1 MEIITSLE
9 AVKTEYSP
17 SVIALGTFDGL
28 HLGHQD
34 IIKTAR
40 DYAQKHGLKLIVFT
54 FSNHPLSLIKPDL
67 VPVRIITQQQKIKYL
82 EKLGVD
88 ILVNVPFDHDLAG
101 LSPDEFLK
109 KLAVFNYR
117 CLVVGENFSYGFLGS
132 GKTDTLQRTGLHDHF
147 TVIIRQ
153 LVKCGKNIISSTGIR
168 SLIQAGHVE
177 HANQMLGRAYAL
189 TGIVTHGAQRGRT
202 IGFPTANIE
211 LQRSETAVPAT
222 GGYAVKVKVGDKLYF
237 GMANIGNNP
246 TFGDVE
252 HARLEVNLFDFE
264 GDLYG
269 REITVYFYKY
279 IRGEEKFASIDE
291 LKARI
296 TEDRGNI
303 KNYFQCYKK

>member
-1 MEIITSLE
+1 M
-9 AVKTEYSP
+9 
-17 SVIALGTFDGL
+17 
-28 HLGHQD
+28 
-34 IIKTAR
+34 
-40 DYAQKHGLKLIVFT
+40 
-54 FSNHPLSLIKPDL
+54 
-67 VPVRIITQQQKIKYL
+67 PVRIITQQQKIKYL

-153 LVKCGKNIISSTGIR
+153 LVKCGKNVISSTGIR

-202 IGFPTANIE
+202 IGFPTANI
-211 LQRSETAVPAT
+211 
-222 GGYAVKVKVGDKLYF
+222 
-237 GMANIGNNP
+237 
-246 TFGDVE
+246 
-252 HARLEVNLFDFE
+252 
-264 GDLYG
+264 
-269 REITVYFYKY
+269 
-279 IRGEEKFASIDE
+279 
-291 LKARI
+291 
-296 TEDRGNI
+296 
-303 KNYFQCYKK
+303 

>member
-1 MEIITSLE
+1 M
-9 AVKTEYSP
+9 
-17 SVIALGTFDGL
+17 
-28 HLGHQD
+28 
-34 IIKTAR
+34 
-40 DYAQKHGLKLIVFT
+40 
-54 FSNHPLSLIKPDL
+54 
-67 VPVRIITQQQKIKYL
+67 
-82 EKLGVD
+82 
-88 ILVNVPFDHDLAG
+88 
-101 LSPDEFLK
+101 
-109 KLAVFNYR
+109 
-117 CLVVGENFSYGFLGS
+117 
-132 GKTDTLQRTGLHDHF
+132 
-147 TVIIRQ
+147 
-153 LVKCGKNIISSTGIR
+153 
-168 SLIQAGHVE
+168 
-177 HANQMLGRAYAL
+177 
-189 TGIVTHGAQRGRT
+189 QRGRT

-252 HARLEVNLFDFE
+252 HARLEVNLFDFK

-296 TEDRGNI
+296 TEDRENI